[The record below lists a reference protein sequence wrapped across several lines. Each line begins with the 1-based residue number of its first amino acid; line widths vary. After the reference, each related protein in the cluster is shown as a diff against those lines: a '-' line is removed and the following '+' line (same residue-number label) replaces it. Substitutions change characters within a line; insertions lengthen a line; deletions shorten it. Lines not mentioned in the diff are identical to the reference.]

1 MGNKGSSF
9 GLSGLGMV
17 GVLIAL
23 AIVLLL
29 AARQWQSMAPTILD
43 MESASATDFQDE
55 LQATGSDTDHPSP
68 GHLPNLREMRSA
80 TAEHQQDVDE
90 ARRQIDAAHRPG
102 TDQN

>member
-1 MGNKGSSF
+1 MSNKGSSF

-29 AARQWQSMAPTILD
+29 AARQWKSMAPTLLD
-43 MESASATDFQDE
+43 MDSASATDFQDE

-68 GHLPNLREMRSA
+68 GHLPSLREMRSA
-80 TAEHQQDVDE
+80 TAEHQRSVEE
-90 ARRQIDAAHRPG
+90 ARRQIDDAHQPG
-102 TDQN
+102 TDQH